1 MPTDLEIARSV
12 TPRPISAVAADLGID
27 PARLIPYGRDKAKIE
42 VAAPGPARGRLIL
55 VSAITPTPA
64 GEGKTTVTIGIGQAL
79 GRLGKKGCVVLRE
92 PSVGPVMG
100 IKGGGTGGGRSQVIP
115 MDDINLHFTGDIH
128 AVTAA
133 NNLLAAVVDNHL
145 HHGNELDLEARSVVW
160 RRVMDMNDR
169 ALRQIVVG
177 LGGTTMGIP
186 REGGFDITAASEVM
200 AILCLANDRED
211 LARRL
216 GNILVGQRRG
226 RGNGGVFARDLNV
239 AGAMAVLLKDAV
251 HPNLVQT
258 LEGTP
263 AIVHGGPFA
272 NIAQGT
278 NSVIATREALA
289 VADYVV
295 TEAGFAFDL
304 GGEKFLDI
312 KCVSAGLEPSCVVL
326 VATARAL
333 KMHGGVGKDDLGTSD
348 VGAVMRGMPNLEKHI
363 DSVRAF
369 GLTPVVAINRHA
381 ADSDEELQVIV
392 DWCATQ
398 DVRAAVSRG
407 WELGG
412 AGAEELAR
420 VVVETVDRVKPG
432 FTPIYRWSEPVTAK
446 IEKIATQIYG
456 ASGVTYTAQ
465 ATKMLKQIDGLGLSG
480 LPVCMAK
487 TQNSLSDDP
496 KKFGRPSGFEL
507 TVREVT
513 IAAGA
518 GFIVPIT
525 GDMMRMPGLPKV
537 PASSRMR
544 LEADGTVVGLR

>member
-12 TPRPISAVAADLGID
+12 TPRPIADVAADLGID
-27 PARLIPYGRDKAKIE
+27 RGRLIPYGRDKAKIE
-42 VAAPGPARGRLIL
+42 ALGSAEPRGRLVL

-64 GEGKTTVTIGIGQAL
+64 GEGKTTVSIGLGQAL

-133 NNLLAAVVDNHL
+133 NNLLSAVVDNHL
-145 HHGNELDLEARSVVW
+145 HHGNELDLEARSIVW
-160 RRVMDMNDR
+160 KRVMDVNDR
-169 ALRQIVVG
+169 ALRQVVIG

-186 REGGFDITAASEVM
+186 REAGFDITAASEVM

-211 LARRL
+211 LVRRL
-216 GNILVGQRRG
+216 GSILVGQRRG
-226 RGNGGVFARDLNV
+226 KGGGVFARDLEV

-278 NSVIATREALA
+278 NSVIATRTALSL
-289 VADYVV
+289 ADYVV

-312 KCVSAGLEPSCVVL
+312 KCVSAGLQPSCVVL

-333 KMHGGVGKDDLGTSD
+333 KMHGGVGKEALGTTD
-348 VGAVMRGMPNLEKHI
+348 VEAVMRGIPNLEKHI

-369 GLTPVVAINRHA
+369 GLVPVVAINRHA
-381 ADSDEELQVIV
+381 ADADEELRAIV

-412 AGAEELAR
+412 AGVEELAR
-420 VVVETVDRVKPG
+420 VVVETVDRVRPG
-432 FTPIYRWSEPVTAK
+432 FTPLYRWEEPIKAK
-446 IEKIATQIYG
+446 IETIATRIYG
-456 ASGVTYTAQ
+456 AGGVTYTAQ
-465 ATKMLKQIDGLGLSG
+465 ATRMLSQIESLGLAG
-480 LPVCMAK
+480 LPICMAK

-496 KKFGRPSGFEL
+496 RKAGRPRGFEL

-537 PASSRMR
+537 PASARMR
-544 LEADGTVVGLR
+544 LEPDGTVVGLR

>member
-1 MPTDLEIARSV
+1 MLTDLEISRAV
-12 TPRPISAVAADLGID
+12 TPRPITDVAADLGID
-27 PARLIPYGRDKAKIE
+27 PDRLIPYGRMKAKIE
-42 VAAPGPARGRLIL
+42 IGAPPPARGKLIL

-64 GEGKTTVTIGIGQAL
+64 GEGKTTVTVGLGQGLARIGK
-79 GRLGKKGCVVLRE
+79 RGCVVLRE

-145 HHGNELDLEARSVVW
+145 HHGNPLDIEPRSVVW
-160 RRVMDMNDR
+160 KRVMDMNDR
-169 ALRQIVVG
+169 ALRQVIVG
-177 LGGTTMGIP
+177 LGGTKMGVP
-186 REGGFDITAASEVM
+186 REAGFDITAASEVM

-211 LARRL
+211 LVRRL
-216 GNILVGQRRG
+216 EGILVGQSRSG
-226 RGNGGVFARDLNV
+226 AGVFARDLEV
-239 AGAMAVLLKDAV
+239 AGAMAVLLRDAV

-278 NSVIATREALA
+278 NSVIATRTALGL
-289 VADYVV
+289 ADYVV

-333 KMHGGVGKDDLGTSD
+333 KMHGGAGKEELATPDPGRVLAGI
-348 VGAVMRGMPNLEKHI
+348 PNLEKHV

-369 GLTPVVAINRHA
+369 GLTPIVAINRHA
-381 ADSDEELQVIV
+381 ADTDEELGAIL
-392 DWCATQ
+392 DWCSEHE
-398 DVRAAVSRG
+398 VRAAVSRG

-412 AGAEELAR
+412 EGVEELAR
-420 VVVETVDRVKPG
+420 LVVDTADRGQAG
-432 FTPIYRWSEPVTAK
+432 FTPLYDWKEPVKAK
-446 IEKIATQIYG
+446 IEKIATRIYG
-456 ASGVTYTAQ
+456 AKEVAYTAQ
-465 ATKMLKQIDGLGLSG
+465 AARMLRQIEKLGLSA
-480 LPVCMAK
+480 LPICMAK

-496 KKFGRPSGFEL
+496 KKVGRPMDFEL

-525 GDMMRMPGLPKV
+525 GDMLRMPGLPKV
-537 PASSRMR
+537 PASARMS
-544 LEADGTVVGLR
+544 LEGDGTIVGLR